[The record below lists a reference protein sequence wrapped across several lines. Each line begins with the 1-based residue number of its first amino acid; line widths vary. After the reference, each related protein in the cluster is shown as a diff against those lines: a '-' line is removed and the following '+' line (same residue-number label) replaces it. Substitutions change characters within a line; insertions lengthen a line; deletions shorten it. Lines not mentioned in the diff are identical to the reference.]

1 MEVSEQANHL
11 HTEHLP
17 WGDDIPKVQVCLVTV
32 MPVRSWSKLLMGGGR
47 RVVDCRILTLKNVSK
62 SSLLSLFIL
71 VEENRT

>member
-32 MPVRSWSKLLMGGGR
+32 IPVRSWSKLLMGVGEG
-47 RVVDCRILTLKNVSK
+47 
-62 SSLLSLFIL
+62 SLIAEFSH
-71 VEENRT
+71 

>member
-32 MPVRSWSKLLMGGGR
+32 IPVRSWSKLLMGGGGGEG
-47 RVVDCRILTLKNVSK
+47 
-62 SSLLSLFIL
+62 SLIAEFSH
-71 VEENRT
+71 